1 MSEARVPGDLLL
13 AVERDMRPV
22 RPLASPG
29 RRALLLTPVALA
41 LLVLAP
47 QFWGWRSNLAQLS
60 LATSWGL
67 SVLEVIAGLLILAAG
82 LRESIP
88 GRELSTRSVTALM
101 LATLAGY
108 VCSVFLTA
116 WLLPTTVPPAVAVRF
131 VWECVGM
138 TATFSI
144 PALAVA
150 VWLIARGLPNRPA
163 LTGALCGLGV
173 GVMADSGVRLF
184 CWVTEP
190 AHVLI
195 AHGGAIV
202 MLMLLGSACALLV
215 ERVRARPGE

>member
-1 MSEARVPGDLLL
+1 MSDIRVPSELLL
-13 AVERDMRPV
+13 AVKRDLRPV

-29 RRALLLTPVALA
+29 RRAFMLIPVALA

-47 QFWGWRSNLAQLS
+47 QFWGWRSNLDDLS
-60 LATSWGL
+60 LWSSWGL
-67 SVLEVIAGLLILAAG
+67 SLLEVMAGLLILAAG
-82 LRESIP
+82 LREAIP
-88 GRELSTRSVTALM
+88 GRELSTMSVLALM

-116 WLLPTTVPPAVAVRF
+116 YLLPTSVPPEIEARF

-138 TATFSI
+138 TATFSV
-144 PALAVA
+144 PALAIAVA
-150 VWLIARGLPNRPA
+150 LVARGLPNRPA
-163 LTGALCGLGV
+163 LTGAICGLGV
-173 GVMADSGVRLF
+173 GIMADAGVRLF

-202 MLMLLGSACALLV
+202 MLMLLGAGCAMLV
-215 ERVRARPGE
+215 DRVRARRR